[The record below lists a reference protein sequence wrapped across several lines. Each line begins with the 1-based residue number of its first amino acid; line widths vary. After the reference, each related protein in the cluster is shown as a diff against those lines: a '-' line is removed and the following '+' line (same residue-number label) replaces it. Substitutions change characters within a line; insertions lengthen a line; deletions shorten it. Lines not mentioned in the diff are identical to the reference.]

1 MSNSA
6 KVIDNQNNIPC
17 IFIFRWVLWWTH
29 WKIKL
34 EMFIVWIGVSTPLK
48 KITPSFSLSPLLN
61 LQIVRPR
68 FLGQNPYIL
77 FFVNPPPKNWIFQ
90 WTSII
95 LNFLSL
101 TESHLLKVTK
111 FLVKISQFKFLFMTE
126 KNIFVCKLFVIKY
139 FRFSFIFYVKPPT
152 PLKKVTPFF
161 PAAPSKNRGPVK
173 STLFWKF
180 SRRFNPP
187 GERGYTIC
195 LIAISLTLSFVIL

>member
-68 FLGQNPYIL
+68 FLGQNPYISVFRESPSKKL
-77 FFVNPPPKNWIFQ
+77 DFSVNLHNIKFF
-90 WTSII
+90 I
-95 LNFLSL
+95 LNRIPS
-101 TESHLLKVTK
+101 
-111 FLVKISQFKFLFMTE
+111 FKS
-126 KNIFVCKLFVIKY
+126 NQI
-139 FRFSFIFYVKPPT
+139 RS
-152 PLKKVTPFF
+152 
-161 PAAPSKNRGPVK
+161 
-173 STLFWKF
+173 
-180 SRRFNPP
+180 
-187 GERGYTIC
+187 
-195 LIAISLTLSFVIL
+195 